1 MDGFG
6 VYQDLLRPSRCQVD
20 FHLVATES
28 LTVVKPLGNARSSVR
43 LLLLLYEL
51 FVSSCSSGVQTGSIA
66 GHVSGASGISIG
78 ASTVESQVPAVPNV
92 NVTIKNTTT
101 LGVRSTRTDFSGDFS
116 IEGLT
121 PGHYQV
127 SFAASPFEQQVHATV
142 VRPGQTVD
150 ASTRML
156 IGRDPYDIV
165 DISGCPTRPVGGP
178 PPPEVGSVE
187 IQLRR
192 TACYG
197 PCPAYSVDL
206 FGDGRV
212 EYHGH
217 LHVSVLGGRSYRIE
231 PLAVTELAKRFYEKG
246 FFNFCSSYRM
256 KATDMSSD
264 ETTIHLGNIVRT
276 VFVYGDKAPEGLE
289 DLQKQIEQTANVA
302 RFVESP
308 DSHQ

>member
-1 MDGFG
+1 M
-6 VYQDLLRPSRCQVD
+6 
-20 FHLVATES
+20 
-28 LTVVKPLGNARSSVR
+28 KPLGNARSSV
-43 LLLLLYEL
+43 LLLLVLYGL
-51 FVSSCSSGVQTGSIA
+51 FVSSCSSQVQTGSIA

-78 ASTVESQVPAVPNV
+78 ASSVESQVPAVPNV
-92 NVTIKNTTT
+92 NVTVKNTTT

-127 SFAASPFEQQVHATV
+127 SFAASPFEQQVHATN
-142 VRPGQTVD
+142 VRSGETVD

-178 PPPEVGSVE
+178 PPPEVAIVE

-192 TACYG
+192 TACRG
-197 PCPAYSVDL
+197 SCPAYTIHL
-206 FGDGRV
+206 FRNGRV
-212 EYHGH
+212 EYHGD
-217 LHVSVLGGRSYRIE
+217 LHVSVLGARSYRIE
-231 PLAVTELAKRFYEKG
+231 PSAFTELAKRFYEKG

-256 KATDMSSD
+256 KATDMPSD
-264 ETTIHLGNIVRT
+264 ETTIHLGNIVKT

>member
-1 MDGFG
+1 M
-6 VYQDLLRPSRCQVD
+6 
-20 FHLVATES
+20 
-28 LTVVKPLGNARSSVR
+28 
-43 LLLLLYEL
+43 
-51 FVSSCSSGVQTGSIA
+51 GSIG
-66 GHVSGASGISIG
+66 GHISGASGISLG
-78 ASTVESQVPAVPNV
+78 VSSVESQVPAVPNLNITV
-92 NVTIKNTTT
+92 KNISTSA
-101 LGVRSTRTDFSGDFS
+101 VRTTRTDFAGNFR
-116 IEGLT
+116 IEGLP
-121 PGHYQV
+121 PGRYQV
-127 SFAASPFEQQVHATV
+127 FFAASPFEQQVRTTN
-142 VRPGQTVD
+142 VRPGETVD

-178 PPPEVGSVE
+178 PPPEVDTVE

-197 PCPAYSVDL
+197 PCPAYSVHL

-212 EYHGH
+212 EYHGD
-217 LHVSVLGGRSYRIE
+217 LHVSVLGARSYRIE
-231 PLAVTELAKRFYEKG
+231 PLAVTELAKGFYEKG

-256 KATDMSSD
+256 KATDLPSD
-264 ETTIHLGNIVRT
+264 ETTIHLGNIVKT

-289 DLQKQIEQTANVA
+289 DLQKQIEQTANIA